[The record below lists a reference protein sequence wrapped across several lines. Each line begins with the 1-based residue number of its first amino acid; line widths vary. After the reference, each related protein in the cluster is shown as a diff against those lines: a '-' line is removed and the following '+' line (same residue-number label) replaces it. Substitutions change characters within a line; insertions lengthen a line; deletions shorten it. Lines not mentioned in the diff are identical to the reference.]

1 MTSTNVFCSLCKTP
15 NPPSVSVCK
24 GCGEPV
30 AGGHDSRIGSLIN
43 NRYRI
48 IRQLGV
54 GGMGVVYLSQQESL
68 GRDCVLKLL
77 NKGVTDDPSNAK
89 RFKREAEMAAKVWH
103 PNAVQIYD
111 YDILADGSAY
121 IAMEFID
128 GRPLSRVIKD
138 EYPFDPKRIVSILGQ
153 LCDVLAVGH
162 SLQMV
167 HRDLKPDNIMLKDL
181 PTKRDFVK
189 LLDFGLAKQVDSLQ
203 PGADIT
209 QAGFALGTPKFMAPE
224 QCRGQ
229 KVGPAA
235 DLYAMGVILYLMLA
249 GSPPFEAKNV
259 AALMVKHTSE
269 PPVPPSRRG
278 GAGSVHPELEKLA
291 LWALAKNVEERVPS
305 ASEFKRR
312 LDAVVAVSTASST
325 VTPFGHLG
333 DLLGDTIDVL
343 ASEAHV
349 DTKEVTLVVLD
360 LVGMASTWSA
370 DRRRALMARLA
381 DQSVEWGGGVQEL
394 AEYRL
399 LVHFGIKRQVGED
412 VESAMSFCRQV
423 VGGYPTLSAA
433 IHRGP
438 VDIQAGNVNIN
449 DTIDSVER
457 IAMAVPVGQ
466 VIITEDA
473 LGRRDRSGLRP
484 AAPYVFKGGK
494 ESVRIFEIEFEPMAQ
509 DELPQ
514 TVTEKSL
521 PAIALQAVDTLAQWK
536 TIGCDDLY
544 KRLDSYVHTAQA
556 GTGSALL
563 IQGQSGLGKSR
574 AVLEVMDRNP
584 ELLWIYISSRDPKA
598 LKRLARKLLKLDVP
612 LEHRVGLKWLLEM
625 DQSES
630 KNFSAEDFSRSV
642 VSSIVF
648 SIRAL
653 NERKP
658 VGVIIEDI
666 EESNAILKLV
676 LSSLLD
682 DAVHEKLLTIMTSR
696 PGGNFPQGIKR
707 FVLEP
712 LEGDSVMRL
721 AKQVFPAANQYID
734 VFRIAGGVP
743 GAIVRLATTVKQMSA
758 SDLDISL
765 RSPNLKSIFETW
777 LDGLEQEVRNAVS
790 ICAAIDF
797 QFERDV
803 ADKVL
808 KGLLGRDGMVEDL
821 MEFGLLEPQPF
832 GSEVHFSSEM
842 ERQVALARLP
852 HKIKDRIYRQIAVV
866 LEESFEDEEKTADF
880 YRLAGDLTSCLR
892 LLRRAAATVSP
903 NRERVRA
910 LKLFQKVYDVSI
922 KQSESGNAFAEDVI
936 RLLRLLIDAG
946 KLSDARSVIQEV
958 DERGLTETDARFMI
972 QYDLERLR
980 LFCET
985 KEFELA
991 QTWVQKIIER
1001 GKELRDPIAIAETL
1015 RISSEIAS
1023 KRSQSKNAIMYLRKG
1038 LEVLGAHPGDESR
1051 RRAVGLLGALGR
1063 LLIRTKEY
1071 DQALMVVRQQRDAAR
1086 RVDDSVEEG
1095 RALINEANILQAQE
1109 NYDQA
1114 RQILEMAIQV
1124 LRRAGDMLN
1133 VARGLYNLG
1142 HILNLE
1148 SKLSDSFN
1156 AFRDCLELAR
1166 AIRWKEGVA
1175 SAQSRINDLSTKLT
1189 RERDS

>member
-1 MTSTNVFCSLCKTP
+1 
-15 NPPSVSVCK
+15 
-24 GCGEPV
+24 
-30 AGGHDSRIGSLIN
+30 
-43 NRYRI
+43 
-48 IRQLGV
+48 
-54 GGMGVVYLSQQESL
+54 MGVVYLSQQESL

-77 NKGVTDDPSNAK
+77 NKGVTEDPSNAK

-111 YDILADGSAY
+111 YDILGDGSAY

-138 EYPFDPKRIVSILGQ
+138 EYPFDSKRIVSILGQ

-189 LLDFGLAKQVDSLQ
+189 LLDFGLAKQVDSAQ
-203 PGADIT
+203 PGVDIT

-249 GSPPFEAKNV
+249 GVPPFEAKNV

-278 GAGSVHPELEKLA
+278 GAGTIHPELEKLA

-312 LDAVVAVSTASST
+312 LEAVVSVASATSTA
-325 VTPFGHLG
+325 TPFGHLG

-360 LVGMASTWSA
+360 LVGMANNWTS
-370 DRRRALMARLA
+370 DRRRSLMARLS
-381 DQSVEWGGGVQEL
+381 DLSVEWGGGVQEL
-394 AEYRL
+394 SEYRL

-412 VESAMSFCRQV
+412 VESAMNYCRQV
-423 VGGYPTLSAA
+423 VGTHPIISAA

-438 VDIQAGNVNIN
+438 VDIQAGNVNMN

-466 VIITEDA
+466 VVITEDA

-484 AAPYVFKGGK
+484 SAPYVYKGGK
-494 ESVRIFEIEFEPMAQ
+494 ESVRIFEIEFEPIVE
-509 DELPQ
+509 DEQPRM
-514 TVTEKSL
+514 VTEKSL
-521 PAIALQAVDTLAQWK
+521 PAIALQAADTLTQWK
-536 TIGCDDLY
+536 TIGCDALY
-544 KRLDSYVHTAQA
+544 QRLDSYIKTAIA

-574 AVLEVMDRNP
+574 AVLEAMDRNS
-584 ELLWIYISSRDPKA
+584 EMQWIYISSRDPKA

-612 LEHRVGLKWLLEM
+612 IEHRVGLKWLV
-625 DQSES
+625 ES
-630 KNFSAEDFSRSV
+630 DHTENRTFSAEDFSRSV

-648 SIRAL
+648 SIRSL

-682 DAVHEKLLTIMTSR
+682 DAVNERLLTIMTSR

-707 FVLEP
+707 FMLEP
-712 LEGDSVMRL
+712 LETKLVMAL
-721 AKQVFPAANQYID
+721 ADQVFPSASKYVD

-743 GAIVRLATTVKQMSA
+743 GAVVRLATTIKQMDA

-777 LDGLEQEVRNAVS
+777 LDGLDQEIRNAIS

-803 ADKVL
+803 ADRVL

-821 MEFGLLEPQPF
+821 MEYGLLEPQPF

-842 ERQVALARLP
+842 ERQVARARLP

-866 LEESFEDEEKTADF
+866 LEEAFENEEKTADF

-892 LLRRAAATVSP
+892 LLRRAAAAISP
-903 NRERVRA
+903 NRDRARA
-910 LKLFQKVYDVSI
+910 LKLFQKVYDVALT
-922 KQSESGNAFAEDVI
+922 QDDLGNAFAEDVI

-946 KLSDARSVIQEV
+946 KLSDARRIIQEV
-958 DERGLTETDARFMI
+958 DEKGLEDTDDRLVI

-1001 GKELRDPIAIAETL
+1001 GKELRDPIVIAETL

-1038 LEVLGAHPGDESR
+1038 LEVLGAHPGEQSR

-1071 DQALMVVRQQRDAAR
+1071 DQAIMVVRQQRDAAR
-1086 RVDDSVEEG
+1086 RIDDPVEEG
-1095 RALINEANILQAQE
+1095 RALINESNILQAQE
-1109 NYDQA
+1109 NYHQS
-1114 RQILEMAIQV
+1114 QQTLEMAIQV

-1142 HILNLE
+1142 HILSLS
-1148 SKLSDSFN
+1148 SKFVEARD
-1156 AFRDCLELAR
+1156 AFKDCLELAR

-1175 SAQSRINDLSTKLT
+1175 SAQSRINDLSAKIM
-1189 RERDS
+1189 RETSS